1 MVKLTNLRIADSQ
14 NLANANYSNPPS
26 CSGRL
31 RSRTLERRNGING
44 GDPRS
49 GEEAVYAG
57 FAYPLEG
64 SLPER
69 HPKALSVSRR
79 FLEVQAEKG
88 RLRARR
94 ISPRLIRFLPGDVAK
109 WLEMD

>member
-1 MVKLTNLRIADSQ
+1 MNASATLNTGEAYQGALAFGSKVANLRIADSQ

-57 FAYPLEG
+57 FAYP
-64 SLPER
+64 
-69 HPKALSVSRR
+69 
-79 FLEVQAEKG
+79 
-88 RLRARR
+88 
-94 ISPRLIRFLPGDVAK
+94 
-109 WLEMD
+109 